1 MSDDPL
7 ARLEAERVLILDY
20 GAQTTQLIAR
30 RVRESG
36 VYCEIWPCTADPA
49 RIRAWAPRGVILS
62 GSPASVR
69 EAEAPRAPAG
79 VFDLGVPVLGI
90 CYGEQLICAELG
102 GAVEPSEHREF
113 GRAYLE
119 VTGECALFRGVWPKG
134 AREQVW
140 MSHGDRVTRLP
151 PGFRAVGVSEGA
163 PFAAIADDARC
174 IYGVQFHPEVV
185 HTPHGAA
192 LLRNFTHEVAG
203 LSGAWTMQGF
213 REAEIVRLRAR
224 IGSGRVICGLSGGV
238 DSSVAAVL
246 IHEAVGEQLT
256 CIFVD
261 HGLLRAGEAEEVVGT
276 FRDRFNI
283 RLVHRD
289 ASDLFLEA
297 LEGVTDPEAKRKTIG
312 RLFVEVFEAE
322 AARLGGADFL
332 AQGTLYP
339 DVVES
344 VSVAGGP
351 SATIKSHHN
360 VGGLPE
366 RMRMKLVEPLRELFK
381 DEVRALGRA
390 LGVPEAIV
398 GRHPFPGPGL
408 AIRVP
413 GAVTRERLELL
424 RRADAIFLEEIRA
437 AGLYDAIWQAFAVL
451 LPVRTVGV
459 MGDQRTYDHACA
471 LRAVTS
477 TDGMTADVY
486 PFDAGFLS
494 RVANRIVNEVRGI
507 NRVTYD
513 ITSKPPG
520 TIEWE

>member
-119 VTGECALFRGVWPKG
+119 VTGECALFKSVWPKG

-163 PFAAIADDARC
+163 PFAAIADDARR

-289 ASDLFLEA
+289 ASDLFLAA
-297 LEGVTDPEAKRKTIG
+297 LDGVTDPEAKRKTIG
-312 RLFVEVFEAE
+312 RLFVEVFEEE
-322 AARLGGADFL
+322 AAKLGGADFL

-390 LGVPEAIV
+390 LSIPEAIV
-398 GRHPFPGPGL
+398 GR
-408 AIRVP
+408 
-413 GAVTRERLELL
+413 
-424 RRADAIFLEEIRA
+424 
-437 AGLYDAIWQAFAVL
+437 
-451 LPVRTVGV
+451 
-459 MGDQRTYDHACA
+459 
-471 LRAVTS
+471 
-477 TDGMTADVY
+477 
-486 PFDAGFLS
+486 
-494 RVANRIVNEVRGI
+494 
-507 NRVTYD
+507 
-513 ITSKPPG
+513 
-520 TIEWE
+520 